1 MNKNKLLAVLVFT
14 AFSSNASAFYGGG
27 QAGAIKSC
35 ELPKLSTFT
44 PAHLAVVEPKT
55 AFSFTASKKIDPRS
69 IEVSAKRLAV
79 DVTVT
84 ETENGYMF
92 SGKLP
97 ESLSNTYARI
107 DIKATTTS
115 GCMGN
120 EGWLL
125 NIREQDQVSSTNVEM
140 GGHALTKD

>member
-1 MNKNKLLAVLVFT
+1 MNKNKLLAVLVF
-14 AFSSNASAFYGGG
+14 AALSSNASAFYGGG
-27 QAGAIKSC
+27 QAGATKSC

-44 PAHLAVVEPKT
+44 PAHLAVVKPKT
-55 AFSFTASKKIDPRS
+55 SFSFTASKKIDPRS
-69 IEVSAKRLAV
+69 IKVSAKRLPV

-84 ETENGYMF
+84 ETEKGYMI

-97 ESLSNTYARI
+97 DSLSNTYARI

-125 NIREQDQVSSTNVEM
+125 NIREQEQVSSTNVEVS
-140 GGHALTKD
+140 GHALTKN